1 MKNKPKLFK
10 GGVARDIRGS
20 VSFNNSLE
28 LKKVKRFYIVENNKK
43 NFVRAW
49 HGHKVEAKYMMCI
62 NGTAKIAA
70 VKINNFKK
78 PSNKSKVYRWTLNS
92 KKPDVIYIP
101 PGYANGTKSI
111 TKDMKILVLS
121 TTSLKS
127 SLKDDFRFNKD
138 LWKI

>member
-1 MKNKPKLFK
+1 M
-10 GGVARDIRGS
+10 
-20 VSFNNSLE
+20 E

-78 PSNKSKVYRWTLNS
+78 PSKKSKVYRWTINS
-92 KKPDVIYIP
+92 KNPDVIYIP
-101 PGYANGTKSI
+101 AGYANGTKSI
-111 TKDMKILVLS
+111 SKDMKILVLS

-127 SLKDDFRFNKD
+127 SLKDDYRFNKSF
-138 LWKI
+138 WKI